1 MSNKVATTKSAANKA
16 FLETLSREDLAAT
29 AIALGLPVK
38 AKTSK
43 TAIVAALVKAGD
55 DGKAHFK
62 NLFSIS
68 FKPEGG
74 TRTKYLEADFR
85 NYISGPGEG
94 NKVWLSPAM
103 TPAAPVA

>member
-1 MSNKVATTKSAANKA
+1 MSNIKTTKSSANKA
-16 FLETLSREDLAAT
+16 LLETLSREDLAAT

-55 DGKAHFK
+55 EGKAHFK

-74 TRTKYLEADFR
+74 TRTKFLEVDFR

-94 NKVWLSPAM
+94 NKVWLSPVAS
-103 TPAAPVA
+103 APVATK